1 MSPSAR
7 SDAGAPFVIVGRIR
21 KAHGIRGELVIEP
34 ITDAPDAVF
43 APGRR
48 VFAGTRAGD
57 IAPDR
62 HELNIERSSPFKEGM
77 IVAFREISDRTA
89 AELWRDRYLL
99 VPKDETTPLDEGEV
113 YMHELLGMEVRLA
126 SGESIGQVAALYNL
140 PQGLALDV
148 QPDRGSA
155 IMLLYDQSV
164 IAVDRDAR
172 VVTVEIPEGLRET

>member
-1 MSPSAR
+1 MSPAAR
-7 SDAGAPFVIVGRIR
+7 SDADAPYVIVGRIR

-34 ITDAPDAVF
+34 ITDEPDAFF

-48 VFAGTRAGD
+48 VFAGTRTGD

-62 HELNIERSSPFKEGM
+62 HELHIERSSPFKEGM

-99 VPKDETTPLDEGEV
+99 VPQNETSPLDEGEV

-126 SGESIGQVAALYNL
+126 SGESIGRVAELHDL
-140 PQGLALDV
+140 PHGLALDV
-148 QPDRGSA
+148 QPERGSS
-155 IMLLYDQSV
+155 IILLYDQSV
-164 IAVDRDAR
+164 QSVDRDAR
-172 VVTVEIPEGLRET
+172 VVTVEIPEGLLD